1 MRISDW
7 SSDVCSSDLDA
18 PAERRAQHREGA
30 RPAFSAGQRADAE
43 DDGNDEARSHRES
56 ADRLK
61 DEGHGIEDVRNVH
74 APSVGPW
81 PGVDKASGGGS
92 RAKAAGR
99 LEERRVGSEWVRTGR
114 SRWVTY
120 T

>member
-43 DDGNDEARSHRES
+43 DDGHDEARSHRES
-56 ADRLK
+56 ADRLH
-61 DEGHGIEDVRNVH
+61 DEGHGMT
-74 APSVGPW
+74 
-81 PGVDKASGGGS
+81 
-92 RAKAAGR
+92 
-99 LEERRVGSEWVRTGR
+99 EESRVGKGVGRTCR
-114 SRWVTY
+114 IRWSQTHKKKQKEQVDYRINTKCKS
-120 T
+120 TTSNRLIT